1 MEVSSKETGNHDD
14 QLSQHSA
21 EISDSYPPEAALED
35 VFDNVNCD
43 RATPYESSVPQCDK
57 MNNDYSL
64 HDLDPTQRPRS
75 FSDVSAGSGRY
86 TFLRKLQG
94 QTDKPKTSMKVFVRR
109 ESKTITGQSAKHD
122 DTEFGF
128 HPYQHGI
135 YKQANAISLSVNNI
149 ADAETQ
155 VPPPKPRLPDNY
167 RRYLDQQLKQFHQVH
182 SKSLDSG
189 SEEGKVEH
197 AQQKYVNVQSVNPE
211 EKRESIAVE
220 HQRVSRPRA
229 SVSELP
235 IRTTSG
241 VYKHFDAKFQS
252 ELLKKELEKLR
263 TYKHVRKNSETMKQK
278 FESIFRQKSTSD
290 LHVRFV
296 DEMDDQQVGTKDKDI
311 VSDKTGKHTF
321 KQAHSLDS
329 AVIGNRTFPNDIA
342 YNQGGST
349 GTIQGQSCSYT
360 TDVVRD
366 GRSRTSERGQEL
378 GRSKSA
384 TALNRQRDEDASH
397 LRDKKGSQL
406 SKSASNL
413 RRNPDTIRRY
423 NAGTHEQIRINVR
436 QKYEADR
443 HNRVE
448 STIPD
453 DPALNLEQELGKGRE
468 KLERRAS
475 ARDHK
480 PVSDN
485 RSDEEKYAALSR
497 NRTLYSKSGPRRRE
511 RPLVNKDERMKLTF
525 RDRAIAQ
532 SARKLAYVKPNIVV
546 NGSESAQSKLG
557 ADVHSHTNIDIQ
569 NDLHRSRNT
578 HTKGAIYESK
588 SVPNISSKDQNKQAD
603 QRTDPPSEKVIKH
616 SNLHSVPKKVTINE
630 GDKIAMD
637 AKSNQTLDLDKI
649 VIDARSKLCGRSG
662 DIVLKQCRVGSD
674 VVFGL
679 VGVPKPSLETHHK
692 HKEKQPSSN
701 GYLDGQGLVTI
712 RMMPDDQGRFGF
724 NVKGGAD
731 QGMPIIVSRVAP
743 NTPADNADPRL
754 NEGDQ
759 VLYINGRDV
768 SQHTHEQ
775 VVKFIRLSRE
785 TRTKELNLIVR
796 PNAYMTD
803 DASDDQ
809 PEEFVYDPES
819 YLITNNSGGNALD
832 NSLHLLEES
841 LESGAALAQ
850 FEQLYRKKPGMTMN
864 VARSVANV
872 PKNRYRDISP
882 YDQTRVLIKSGPNGD
897 YINANYVNMEI
908 PVSGIVNRYIAA
920 QGPLPTTCVDFW
932 QMVWEQHS
940 SLVVMLT
947 TEVEKGRIK
956 CHQYWPGLYE
966 TSDFG
971 HLQITCVKE
980 EKSPSFAFREFNL
993 TNVESEE
1000 ERHISHM
1007 QYISWPD
1014 HGVPDDPADFL
1025 DFVVKVRQKRVGVVE
1040 PSVVHCSAGIGRTGV
1055 LITMETA
1062 MCLIEANQPV
1072 FPLSIVRQMRDQR
1085 AMLIQT
1091 PNQYKFVCEAII
1103 RCFSERIVEPLPEY
1117 QQR

>member
-1 MEVSSKETGNHDD
+1 MVSVEHYHNPCFETATITTHVSSGTITLLRPGEIISCDGYTDLQTGEGITESVDNDD
-14 QLSQHSA
+14 LCDIQVVEGNVDCDPVKIEMKKGDNPSSEMLTTGSPCLVHRTIDRNIEAELQEAMSMRVNSQGSYNVQASEMAHFPA
-21 EISDSYPPEAALED
+21 DRTPKVITCIVHFLDDSHQTFEVDKRSKAQHLLDKVFDHLELIEKDYFGLQFLDLAPDPDIARDKMRWLDPLKTIKKQCRGPGYEFFFRVKFYVTDPSKLTEEYTRYHFFLQVKKDILEGRLHCPHTTAALLASYAVQSELGDFNPDDHVDGYLSDLRFIPNQTDDFEKD
-35 VFDNVNCD
+35 VNKHHQSH
-43 RATPYESSVPQCDK
+43 R
-57 MNNDYSL
+57 
-64 HDLDPTQRPRS
+64 
-75 FSDVSAGSGRY
+75 
-86 TFLRKLQG
+86 G
-94 QTDKPKTSMKVFVRR
+94 QTP
-109 ESKTITGQSAKHD
+109 
-122 DTEFGF
+122 
-128 HPYQHGI
+128 
-135 YKQANAISLSVNNI
+135 
-149 ADAETQ
+149 ADAEF
-155 VPPPKPRLPDNY
+155 N
-167 RRYLDQQLKQFHQVH
+167 YLDK
-182 SKSLDSG
+182 
-189 SEEGKVEH
+189 
-197 AQQKYVNVQSVNPE
+197 A
-211 EKRESIAVE
+211 KRLEMY
-220 HQRVSRPRA
+220 
-229 SVSELP
+229 
-235 IRTTSG
+235 G
-241 VYKHFDAKFQS
+241 V
-252 ELLKKELEKLR
+252 
-263 TYKHVRKNSETMKQK
+263 
-278 FESIFRQKSTSD
+278 D
-290 LHVRFV
+290 LHKARVLPMFV
-296 DEMDDQQVGTKDKDI
+296 DEVLPHRFGKDQSNLEIHLGVTSVGLVVFQNNMKINTFPWSKIVKISFKRKQFFIQLRREQVILGFPTAAKNDAVENLI
-311 VSDKTGKHTF
+311 GFNMVSYRSCKNMWKSCVEHHTF
-321 KQAHSLDS
+321 FRLHTPNPHQKKIFSIGSKFRYSGRTEFQTIEESKRRAKLERSFTRHSTS
-329 AVIGNRTFPNDIA
+329 PVITHGLSYSQRRHDIRSPSKRYSRQTIGPCQRNMIIKNSIDGYKNAPISKSQTFSGVPQSPESGGFNRSDGQHPNHQRATLPHD
-342 YNQGGST
+342 YKMGS
-349 GTIQGQSCSYT
+349 S
-360 TDVVRD
+360 
-366 GRSRTSERGQEL
+366 SRTS
-378 GRSKSA
+378 
-384 TALNRQRDEDASH
+384 
-397 LRDKKGSQL
+397 
-406 SKSASNL
+406 
-413 RRNPDTIRRY
+413 
-423 NAGTHEQIRINVR
+423 
-436 QKYEADR
+436 
-443 HNRVE
+443 
-448 STIPD
+448 
-453 DPALNLEQELGKGRE
+453 
-468 KLERRAS
+468 
-475 ARDHK
+475 
-480 PVSDN
+480 
-485 RSDEEKYAALSR
+485 
-497 NRTLYSKSGPRRRE
+497 
-511 RPLVNKDERMKLTF
+511 
-525 RDRAIAQ
+525 
-532 SARKLAYVKPNIVV
+532 
-546 NGSESAQSKLG
+546 
-557 ADVHSHTNIDIQ
+557 
-569 NDLHRSRNT
+569 
-578 HTKGAIYESK
+578 
-588 SVPNISSKDQNKQAD
+588 
-603 QRTDPPSEKVIKH
+603 
-616 SNLHSVPKKVTINE
+616 LHS
-630 GDKIAMD
+630 D
-637 AKSNQTLDLDKI
+637 KSNDEAGFLSTHNAKAYPAPFPVAGKMGHGKANGGPVTDSNHNNSNTNCDNLYN
-649 VIDARSKLCGRSG
+649 
-662 DIVLKQCRVGSD
+662 D
-674 VVFGL
+674 VM
-679 VGVPKPSLETHHK
+679 
-692 HKEKQPSSN
+692 PSSN